1 MKTKQTQRGIEYDL
15 EIVSFHNGNKTST
28 FEVLATVENCT
39 KTFEIEVDNYGLPFT
54 YDDADEAELDL
65 TEVEQWADSTEIS
78 WAVSEIQKK
87 CIIKSVDNKYY
98 AYTVYT
104 NDTFVITIM
113 VFEKV
118 VGHIGNVVEAYN
130 LKGLEQVNDWLVLNK

>member
-1 MKTKQTQRGIEYDL
+1 MKTKKTQRGIEYDL
-15 EIVSFHNGNKTST
+15 EIVSFHNGNKVTE
-28 FEVLATVENCT
+28 FEVLVTVENGT
-39 KTFEIEVDNYGLPFT
+39 KTFLIEVENHGHPFT

-65 TEVEQWADSTEIS
+65 TEVEQWADATEIS
-78 WAVSEIQKK
+78 WAVSAIQEK

-104 NDTFVITIM
+104 NDTFTVSVM

-118 VGHIGNVVEAYN
+118 VGHIGSVVESYN
-130 LKGLEQVNDWLVLNK
+130 LKGLEQVNEFLNRN